1 MDKKMIFAI
10 LEDAE
15 SESVM
20 RAMHDAGHPLTL
32 IDSTGG
38 LLRRGNST
46 LIAGVDATDV
56 DDVLVKLVSISLKA
70 VCKDIIKLE
79 LILIDSVCVLDVLD
93 KFAIGS
99 SI

>member
-56 DDVLVKLVSISLKA
+56 DNVI
-70 VCKDIIKLE
+70 E
-79 LILIDSVCVLDVLD
+79 LINQECSPSVNPFKKRATIMVFDVEH
-93 KFAIGS
+93 FEQIS
-99 SI
+99 

>member
-20 RAMHDAGHPLTL
+20 RAMHDAGYPLTL

-46 LIAGVDATDV
+46 LIAGVDSSEV
-56 DDVLVKLVSISLKA
+56 DKFI
-70 VCKDIIKLE
+70 E
-79 LILIDSVCVLDVLD
+79 LINQECSPGINPFKKRATIMVFDVEH
-93 KFAIGS
+93 FEQIS
-99 SI
+99 

>member
-1 MDKKMIFAI
+1 MNKKMIFAI

-38 LLRRGNST
+38 LLHRGNST

-56 DDVLVKLVSISLKA
+56 DDFIELVNQECSPSINPFKKRA
-70 VCKDIIKLE
+70 TIMVF
-79 LILIDSVCVLDVLD
+79 DVEH
-93 KFAIGS
+93 FEQIS
-99 SI
+99 

>member
-1 MDKKMIFAI
+1 MDKKMILAI

-20 RAMHDAGHPLTL
+20 RAMHDAGYPLTL

-46 LIAGVDATDV
+46 LIAGVDSTEV
-56 DDVLVKLVSISLKA
+56 DKFI
-70 VCKDIIKLE
+70 E
-79 LILIDSVCVLDVLD
+79 LISQQCSTSINPFKKRATIMVLPVEH
-93 KFAIGS
+93 FEQIS
-99 SI
+99 

>member
-38 LLRRGNST
+38 LLRRGSST

-56 DDVLVKLVSISLKA
+56 DDVI
-70 VCKDIIKLE
+70 E
-79 LILIDSVCVLDVLD
+79 LINQECSPSVNPFKKRATIMV
-93 KFAIGS
+93 FAVEHFEQIS
-99 SI
+99 

>member
-20 RAMHDAGHPLTL
+20 RAMHDAGYPLTL

-46 LIAGVDATDV
+46 LIAGVDAAEV
-56 DDVLVKLVSISLKA
+56 DDVI
-70 VCKDIIKLE
+70 E
-79 LILIDSVCVLDVLD
+79 LINKECSPSVNPFKKRATIMVFGVEH
-93 KFAIGS
+93 FEQIS
-99 SI
+99 

>member
-46 LIAGVDATDV
+46 LIAGVDTTDV
-56 DDVLVKLVSISLKA
+56 DDVI
-70 VCKDIIKLE
+70 E
-79 LILIDSVCVLDVLD
+79 LINQECSPSVNPFKKRATIMV
-93 KFAIGS
+93 FAVEHFEQIS
-99 SI
+99 

>member
-1 MDKKMIFAI
+1 MNKKMIFAI

-56 DDVLVKLVSISLKA
+56 DDVI
-70 VCKDIIKLE
+70 E
-79 LILIDSVCVLDVLD
+79 LINQECSPSINPFKKRATIMV
-93 KFAIGS
+93 FAVEHFEQIS
-99 SI
+99 